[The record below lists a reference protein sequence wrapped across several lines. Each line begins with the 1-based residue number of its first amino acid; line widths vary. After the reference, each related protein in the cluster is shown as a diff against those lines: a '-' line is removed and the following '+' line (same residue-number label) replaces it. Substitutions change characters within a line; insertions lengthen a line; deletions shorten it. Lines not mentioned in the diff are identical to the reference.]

1 MGNSIRLYLASLAG
15 ATDVS
20 AIDALAGASFATMSK
35 ALLLDLGMVTNDDG
49 SALLLDNVEGIAWGL
64 TLANGTGR

>member
-1 MGNSIRLYLASLAG
+1 
-15 ATDVS
+15 
-20 AIDALAGASFATMSK
+20 MSK

-64 TLANGTGR
+64 TLANGTRTLILVADNNFSTTQFTQFVALEVTAVPEPST